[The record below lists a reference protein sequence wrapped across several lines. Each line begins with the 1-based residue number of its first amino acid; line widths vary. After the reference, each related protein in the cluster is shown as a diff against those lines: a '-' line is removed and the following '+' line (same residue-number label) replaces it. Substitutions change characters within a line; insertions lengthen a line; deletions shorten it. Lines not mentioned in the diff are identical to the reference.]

1 MKARLPV
8 WRAPLG
14 LVALLLSAGANY
26 GFAYPPPAANS
37 AFTPDKGKF
46 RILQQGN
53 EVGTE
58 EFDLQPS
65 GNAWVMND
73 QTVIRVPGSAETRT
87 SGQLRISGDGS
98 PQHYAWNSQ
107 GDKKASGTVEFDNGT
122 AKTSINISGAKG
134 PAQQDFK
141 FSSPRLVILDNNLY
155 EQYAVLGGMYDW
167 NAKGAQSF
175 PVLIPQD
182 ATPGNIDVES
192 LGTKNV
198 EGAGLQVLR
207 VHSTDLEIQLF
218 FDAKLRLVRLEVP
231 MAQVVVVRP

>member
-1 MKARLPV
+1 V
-8 WRAPLG
+8 T
-14 LVALLLSAGANY
+14 LLLSAGANY
-26 GFAYPPPAANS
+26 GLAHPRPAANS
-37 AFTPDKGKF
+37 ALTADKGKF

-73 QTVIRVPGSAETRT
+73 ATVIRVPGSAETRT
-87 SGQLRISGDGS
+87 AGQLRISADGS
-98 PQHYAWNSQ
+98 PQHYTWNSQ

-141 FSSPRLVILDNNLY
+141 FNSPRLVVLDNNLY

-167 NAKGAQSF
+167 NAKGTQSF
-175 PVLIPQD
+175 PVFIPQD
-182 ATPGNIDVES
+182 ATPGSIDVES

-207 VHSTDLEIQLF
+207 VHSADLEIQLF

-231 MAQVVVVRP
+231 TAQVVVVRP

>member
-1 MKARLPV
+1 MKTRLPV
-8 WRAPLG
+8 WCAPLG
-14 LVALLLSAGANY
+14 LMALVLSAGANR
-26 GFAYPPPAANS
+26 GLASPRPPANS
-37 AFTPDKGKF
+37 AFSPDKGKF

-73 QTVIRVPGSAETRT
+73 QTVIHVSGSSETRT
-87 SGQLRISGDGS
+87 SGQLRISADGT

-107 GDKKASGTVEFDNGT
+107 GDKKASGTVDFDNGT

-141 FSSPRLVILDNNLY
+141 FSSPRLVVLDNNLY

-167 NAKGAQSF
+167 NAKGTQSF

-182 ATPGNIDVES
+182 ATPGSIDVES

-198 EGAGLQVLR
+198 EGASLQVLR
-207 VHSTDLEIQLF
+207 VHSADLEIQLF

>member
-1 MKARLPV
+1 MKARLPM
-8 WRAPLG
+8 WCARLG
-14 LVALLLSAGANY
+14 LVTLLLSAGANY
-26 GFAYPPPAANS
+26 GLAYPRPAANS

-65 GNAWVMND
+65 GNTWVMND

-87 SGQLRISGDGS
+87 SGQLRISADGS
-98 PQHYAWNSQ
+98 PQHYTWNSQ

-141 FSSPRLVILDNNLY
+141 FSSPRLVVLDNNLY

-192 LGTKNV
+192 LGTRNV

>member
-1 MKARLPV
+1 MRPRLTM
-8 WRAPLG
+8 WCAPLG
-14 LVALLLSAGANY
+14 LVILLLSAAVNY
-26 GFAYPPPAANS
+26 GLAYPRPAANS
-37 AFTPDKGKF
+37 ALTPDKGKF

-73 QTVIRVPGSAETRT
+73 QTVIRVGSAETHT
-87 SGQLRISGDGS
+87 SGQLRISADGT
-98 PQHYAWNSQ
+98 PQHYTWSSQ
-107 GDKKASGTVEFDNGT
+107 GEKKASGTVEFDNGT
-122 AKTSINISGAKG
+122 AKTSLNISGAKG
-134 PAQQDFK
+134 PAEQDFK
-141 FSSPRLVILDNNLY
+141 FSSPRLVVLDNNLY
-155 EQYAVLGGMYDW
+155 EQYAVLGTMYDW
-167 NAKGAQSF
+167 TAKGAQSF

-182 ATPGNIDVES
+182 ATPGSIDVES

-207 VHSTDLEIQLF
+207 VHSADLEIQLF

-231 MAQVVVVRP
+231 TAQVVIVRP

>member
-1 MKARLPV
+1 MKARLQV
-8 WRAPLG
+8 WCAPLG
-14 LVALLLSAGANY
+14 FVTLLLIAAAPNGL
-26 GFAYPPPAANS
+26 AYPQRAANS
-37 AFTPDKGKF
+37 ALTSDKGKF

-58 EFDLQPS
+58 EFDLEPA

-73 QTVIRVPGSAETRT
+73 ATIIRVPGSAETHT
-87 SGQLRISGDGS
+87 SGQLRISADGT
-98 PQHYAWNSQ
+98 PQHYTWSSQ
-107 GDKKASGTVEFDNGT
+107 GEKKASGTVEFDNGT
-122 AKTSINISGAKG
+122 AKTSLNIAGAKG

-141 FSSPRLVILDNNLY
+141 FSSPRLVVLDNNLY
-155 EQYAVLGGMYDW
+155 EQYAVLARMYDW
-167 NAKGAQSF
+167 AAKGTQSF

-182 ATPGNIDVES
+182 ATPGSIDVES

-231 MAQVVVVRP
+231 TAQVVIVRP

>member
-1 MKARLPV
+1 MKARLPM
-8 WRAPLG
+8 WCAPLG
-14 LVALLLSAGANY
+14 LVTLLLSAGVNY
-26 GFAYPPPAANS
+26 GLAYPRPAANS

-46 RILQQGN
+46 RILLQGN

-73 QTVIRVPGSAETRT
+73 ATVIRVPGSAETHT
-87 SGQLRISGDGS
+87 SGQLRISRDGA
-98 PQHYAWNSQ
+98 PQHYTWNSQ

-141 FSSPRLVILDNNLY
+141 FNSPRLVVLDNNLY

-167 NAKGAQSF
+167 SAKGTQSF

-198 EGAGLQVLR
+198 EGASLQVLR

>member
-1 MKARLPV
+1 
-8 WRAPLG
+8 
-14 LVALLLSAGANY
+14 
-26 GFAYPPPAANS
+26 
-37 AFTPDKGKF
+37 
-46 RILQQGN
+46 
-53 EVGTE
+53 
-58 EFDLQPS
+58 
-65 GNAWVMND
+65 MND
-73 QTVIRVPGSAETRT
+73 QTVIRVPGGAETRT
-87 SGQLRISGDGS
+87 SGQLRISADGT
-98 PQHYAWNSQ
+98 PQHYTWNSQ

-122 AKTSINISGAKG
+122 AKTSINIPGAKG

-141 FSSPRLVILDNNLY
+141 FSSPRLVVLDNNLY

-167 NAKGAQSF
+167 NAKGTQSF

-182 ATPGNIDVES
+182 ATPGSIDVES

-231 MAQVVVVRP
+231 MAQVVIVRP

>member
-1 MKARLPV
+1 MRHRLPV
-8 WRAPLG
+8 WFAPLG
-14 LVALLLSAGANY
+14 LVILLLSAGANY
-26 GFAYPPPAANS
+26 ALSYPRPAANS
-37 AFTPDKGKF
+37 ALTPDKGKF

-73 QTVIRVPGSAETRT
+73 QTVIRVGSAETHT
-87 SGQLRISGDGS
+87 SGQLRISADGT
-98 PQHYAWNSQ
+98 PQHYTWSSQ
-107 GDKKASGTVEFDNGT
+107 GEKKASGTVEFDNGT
-122 AKTSINISGAKG
+122 AKTSLNISGAKG

-141 FSSPRLVILDNNLY
+141 FSSPRLVVLDNNLY

>member
-1 MKARLPV
+1 MKTRLPV
-8 WRAPLG
+8 WYAPLG
-14 LVALLLSAGANY
+14 LVTLILSVAANH
-26 GFAYPPPAANS
+26 GLAYPQRAANS
-37 AFTPDKGKF
+37 AFSPDKGKF

-73 QTVIRVPGSAETRT
+73 QTVIRVPGGGETHT
-87 SGQLRISGDGS
+87 SGQLRIATDGT
-98 PQHYAWNSQ
+98 PQHYTWSSQ
-107 GDKKASGTVEFDNGT
+107 GEKKASGTVEFDNGT
-122 AKTSINISGAKG
+122 AKTSLNVSGAKG

-141 FSSPRLVILDNNLY
+141 FSSSRLVVLDNNLY
-155 EQYAVLGGMYDW
+155 EQYAVLGRMYDW
-167 NAKGAQSF
+167 TAKGMQSF

-182 ATPGNIDVES
+182 ATPGSIDVES
-192 LGTKNV
+192 LGAKNV
-198 EGAGLQVLR
+198 EGASLQVLR

-231 MAQVVVVRP
+231 TAQVEIIRP

>member
-1 MKARLPV
+1 MRHRLPV
-8 WRAPLG
+8 WYAPLG
-14 LVALLLSAGANY
+14 LVILLLSAGANY
-26 GFAYPPPAANS
+26 ALSYPRPAANS
-37 AFTPDKGKF
+37 ALTPDKGKF

-73 QTVIRVPGSAETRT
+73 QTVIRVGSAETHT
-87 SGQLRISGDGS
+87 SGQLRISADGT
-98 PQHYAWNSQ
+98 PQHYTWSSQ
-107 GDKKASGTVEFDNGT
+107 GEKKASGTVEFDNGT
-122 AKTSINISGAKG
+122 AKTSLNISGAKG

-141 FSSPRLVILDNNLY
+141 FSSPRLVVLDNNLY
-155 EQYAVLGGMYDW
+155 EQYAVLGRMYDW
-167 NAKGAQSF
+167 TAKGTQSF

-182 ATPGNIDVES
+182 ATPGSIDVES

-207 VHSTDLEIQLF
+207 VHSADLEIQLF

-231 MAQVVVVRP
+231 MAQVVIVRP